1 MVDQKPF
8 CFYYY
13 LFINLTQTHTSRSVT
28 MADCTRAF
36 VKDEKNYGFTNQV
49 GKDSQTAFA

>member
-1 MVDQKPF
+1 
-8 CFYYY
+8 
-13 LFINLTQTHTSRSVT
+13 